1 MNLPDRLSYYPISMD
16 PNKKT
21 VTSQITE
28 LEEEMATLQKD
39 GSPPKLDEAAA
50 LKLDIE
56 QLKRW
61 ANEKEEDV
69 QS

>member
-1 MNLPDRLSYYPISMD
+1 MD

-21 VTSQITE
+21 NHNTVTAQTGDIRVQIAE
-28 LEEEMATLQKD
+28 LKEEIAKLETD

-56 QLKRW
+56 QLKRGT
-61 ANEKEEDV
+61 KDV
-69 QS
+69 QSWE